1 MKGARVSR
9 RQMLQGLTAS
19 VTAAALTRS
28 RSAQA
33 QTAAPIGPLPANVL
47 PAGVRSRFVEN
58 VNGLRMHVLEA
69 GFEKR
74 SGRALLLVHGYP
86 ELAYSWRKL
95 MVPLAA
101 AGYHVIVPDL
111 RGYGRTSGTDVKF
124 DDDLAPFRT
133 LNEVRDMLSLVSAF
147 GYRSVDGI
155 IGHDFGSPVSAWCAV
170 TRPDVFKSVVLMS
183 APFAGTPSLPF
194 NTADAKPAQP
204 PAADNIYEELAK
216 LKPPRKHYQRYYAT
230 REANDNMWKAPQGV
244 HAFLRA
250 YYHMKSADWKQNNPH
265 PLKARTAEEWA
276 KMPRYYI
283 MDLDKGM
290 AEQVAAEMPSPAEI
304 AANRWLPDN
313 ELRVYAEEYGR
324 TGFQGGLQGYRGGGS
339 RYASEIQLF
348 AGRTIDQPSMFIAGR
363 SDWGAYQNPGAL
375 ERMQKAAC
383 TRMAGVHF
391 VDGAGHWVQQEQPE
405 ATTRLIL
412 AFLRDIKS

>member
-9 RQMLQGLTAS
+9 REVLQGLTAS

-28 RSAQA
+28 GSAQA
-33 QTAAPIGPLPANVL
+33 QTAAPIGPLPSNVL

-86 ELAYSWRKL
+86 ELAYSWRKV

-147 GYRSVDGI
+147 GYRSIDGI

-194 NTADAKPAQP
+194 NTADAKPSP
-204 PAADNIYEELAK
+204 TAAGDNIYEELAK

-265 PLKARTAEEWA
+265 PLKGRTAEEWA

-290 AEQVAAEMPSPAEI
+290 AEQVAAEMPSAAEI

-313 ELRVYAEEYGR
+313 DLRVYAEEYGR

-339 RYASEIQLF
+339 RYASEVQLF
-348 AGRTIDQPSMFIAGR
+348 AGRTIDQPSMYIAGR
-363 SDWGAYQNPGAL
+363 SDWGAYQAPGSL
-375 ERMQKAAC
+375 ERMQKTAC

-405 ATTRLIL
+405 ATTKLLLEFL
-412 AFLRDIKS
+412 ARQRN

>member
-1 MKGARVSR
+1 MKGATSVAARCSR
-9 RQMLQGLTAS
+9 ARRLRCGRRTHPHRPRTGARARRRS
-19 VTAAALTRS
+19 VPFR
-28 RSAQA
+28 
-33 QTAAPIGPLPANVL
+33 PEVL
-47 PAGVRSRFVEN
+47 PAGIRSRFVDN

-95 MVPLAA
+95 MPPLAA
-101 AGYHVIVPDL
+101 AGYHVIAPDL

-133 LNEVRDMLSLVSAF
+133 LNEVRDMLGLVSAF

-155 IGHDFGSPVSAWCAV
+155 IGHDFGSPVSAWCSV

-183 APFAGTPSLPF
+183 APFGGTPSLPF
-194 NTADAKPAQP
+194 NTADAKPAAP
-204 PAADNIYEELAK
+204 PAAADSIYEELAK
-216 LKPPRKHYQRYYAT
+216 LNPPRKHYQRYYAT
-230 REANDNMWKAPQGV
+230 REANDNMWRAKQGV

-250 YYHMKSADWKQNNPH
+250 YYHMKSADWKQNKPF
-265 PLKARTAEEWA
+265 PLAARTAAEWA

-290 AEQVAAEMPSPAEI
+290 AETVAAEMPSAAEI
-304 AANRWLPDN
+304 AANRWLPDS
-313 ELRVYAEEYGR
+313 ELRVYSEEYGR

-339 RYASEIQLF
+339 RYASETQLLRRPDHRSAVDVHRRAKRLGCVPESGRPRADAEDRLHAHARRALRRGRRSLGA
-348 AGRTIDQPSMFIAGR
+348 AGTAG
-363 SDWGAYQNPGAL
+363 SD
-375 ERMQKAAC
+375 
-383 TRMAGVHF
+383 H
-391 VDGAGHWVQQEQPE
+391 
-405 ATTRLIL
+405 
-412 AFLRDIKS
+412 SS